1 MSKENSKTQE
11 LVSHISQAR
20 DALDAAL
27 KLLQAQGAAP
37 KDVKSAKIV
46 RPFPVRA
53 AALDFTMPLRPFVK
67 KYGDGMNGAKK
78 FTLLLAYLIKGDV
91 TKTVALSAIEAQWNK
106 MTGKGLLGMS
116 FNRLY
121 TSQARDNDWA
131 STEKAGAYRLRPSWK
146 GIFNG

>member
-1 MSKENSKTQE
+1 MSNGNSKTQE
-11 LVSHISQAR
+11 LIGHISKAR
-20 DALDAAL
+20 DALDVAL
-27 KLLQAQGAAP
+27 RLLQAQRAAP
-37 KDVKSAKIV
+37 KDVKPAKKV
-46 RPFPVRA
+46 RPIAVHA

-67 KYGDGMNGAKK
+67 KYSDGMNGAKK
-78 FTLLLAYLIKGDV
+78 FTLLLAYLTKGDA

-121 TSQARDNDWA
+121 TSQARDNDWT

-146 GIFNG
+146 EIFNG